1 MAIRETTDNNGLWAR
16 VDASAFG
23 MIYGSV
29 TALGLLMAMEAHPDS
44 PLMAAIV
51 LFGTVLAISMAKAFA
66 DIMSTAI
73 DAGQRISRK
82 QLAESWHHSRDT
94 LVAANLPTHFFL
106 ASVFEL
112 WPVTT
117 AVSLSQIYCIV
128 LLMLVGARVGWR
140 ADGRVLSGV
149 LGAVVA
155 GAVGVALAVMKFV
168 IH

>member
-1 MAIRETTDNNGLWAR
+1 MATELAIGGKGTWAR

-29 TALGLLMAMEAHPDS
+29 TVLGLLMAMEAHPDS
-44 PLMAAIV
+44 PLKAAVV

-66 DIMSTAI
+66 DVMSTAI
-73 DAGQRISRK
+73 ESGQRITGSAVA
-82 QLAESWHHSRDT
+82 LAWHHARDT
-94 LVAANLPTHFFL
+94 LVAANLPTLFFL
-106 ASVFEL
+106 ASAIKF

-117 AVSLSQIYCIV
+117 AVTLSQVYCTA

-140 ADGRVLSGV
+140 ADGRMLSSI

-155 GAVGVALAVMKFV
+155 GAVGVALAVLKFV